1 VNGKSDANREPQ
13 RSTSQD
19 RAGAALTVGWYLR
32 KALRFGPLRVNLS
45 RAGVGLSAGV
55 TGARFG
61 LDATGHPYVHAGRG
75 GLYYR
80 RRWPSGGAAGD
91 PMVLPPEEP
100 PPTETHGRIGWT
112 WVALLI
118 VGLILGQVLLRV
130 WR

>member
-1 VNGKSDANREPQ
+1 M
-13 RSTSQD
+13 
-19 RAGAALTVGWYLR
+19 GWYLR
-32 KALRFGPLRVNLS
+32 KALRVGPLRINLS

-61 LDATGHPYVHAGRG
+61 LDATGHPYIHAGRG

-80 RRWPSGGAAGD
+80 RRWPAASSAE
-91 PMVLPPEEP
+91 PAPLPPEGP
-100 PPTETHGRIGWT
+100 PPAATHGRLGWG

>member
-1 VNGKSDANREPQ
+1 MSSEA
-13 RSTSQD
+13 RSPASTA
-19 RAGAALTVGWYLR
+19 RRCIGGGARDMGLYLR
-32 KALRFGPLRVNLS
+32 KSFRLGPLRVNLS
-45 RAGVGLSAGV
+45 RAGLGLSVGA

-61 LDATGHPYVHAGRG
+61 MDATGHPYVHAGRG

-80 RRWPSGGAAGD
+80 RRWPTGATTA
-91 PMVLPPEEP
+91 PVALLPPEDP
-100 PPTETHGRIGWT
+100 PPAATHRRVAWG